1 MLNLKAVTA
10 GLATVVALI
19 SAPSAHAD
27 RVDDYV
33 AAYGQDAICP
43 VLDEYPT
50 NAGILGIVNH
60 LVDSEGF
67 TSYSAGLVIAHSV
80 ILFCPQHVPVLRKFA
95 DTYNGTRSV

>member
-10 GLATVVALI
+10 GLATVAALV

-33 AAYGQDAICP
+33 AAYGQAAICP

-50 NAGILGIVNH
+50 NAGILGILNH
-60 LVDSEGF
+60 LVESENF
-67 TSYSAGLVIAHSV
+67 TSYSAGMVIAHSV
-80 ILFCPQHVPVLRKFA
+80 TLFCPRHIPVLRKFA